1 MWRQI
6 GVCTPAEISIRN
18 YPHNTMP
25 ATSNATNNNNHLD
38 MDLFDAIA
46 RRADSDADST
56 MSCSPVS
63 SPMSALK
70 PNSIMKRTPS
80 ADSVEVPKRT
90 SSFSKPI
97 TALKRVFSR
106 KFSAT
111 RVRFSKALIWE
122 YDSSDSEES
131 R

>member
-1 MWRQI
+1 M
-6 GVCTPAEISIRN
+6 PA
-18 YPHNTMP
+18 
-25 ATSNATNNNNHLD
+25 ATSNNLHFD
-38 MDLFDAIA
+38 MDLIDAIA
-46 RRADSDADST
+46 CRDDSDADST

-63 SPMSALK
+63 SPMGALK
-70 PNSIMKRTPS
+70 PNSIMKRTSS
-80 ADSVEVPKRT
+80 ADKVEAPKRT

-106 KFSAT
+106 RSSSGT
-111 RVRFSKALIWE
+111 RVRFSKVLIWE